1 MLFALVDNHGAVG
14 KMRAT
19 VHGLSASRAVDL
31 ALQVHRAG
39 PTRLSCGGEFGMLQL
54 SGGQREHIGKLS
66 DIKPTPLALSTEVD
80 VHPVNFDFFHSYLTP
95 RALHSQNVLENF
107 EVPLP
112 GMVGAFRLES
122 VKMRTQ
128 IVSILNKP
136 EQYALGQ
143 ELVAEYVE
151 ATAEEMAADPA
162 TFIPYIEGYSDFPG
176 AFAPEGDFL
185 LARVA
190 GAEAGCV
197 GIKPLGDG
205 VCEMKSLWVRPAH
218 RGAGVAKALVLASL
232 ARAGELGFRS
242 MELDVLPSR
251 VGAIRLYQSTGFEK
265 CPVSHDYTFEM
276 VGFRKALPSP
286 KS

>member
-1 MLFALVDNHGAVG
+1 
-14 KMRAT
+14 
-19 VHGLSASRAVDL
+19 
-31 ALQVHRAG
+31 
-39 PTRLSCGGEFGMLQL
+39 
-54 SGGQREHIGKLS
+54 
-66 DIKPTPLALSTEVD
+66 
-80 VHPVNFDFFHSYLTP
+80 
-95 RALHSQNVLENF
+95 
-107 EVPLP
+107 
-112 GMVGAFRLES
+112 
-122 VKMRTQ
+122 MRTQ

-136 EQYALGQ
+136 ERYALGQ
-143 ELVAEYVE
+143 EMVAEYVE

-176 AFAPEGDFL
+176 AFAPKGDFL

-197 GIKPLGDG
+197 GIKPLGNG

-232 ARAGELGFRS
+232 ARACELGFQR

-265 CPVSHDYTFEM
+265 CQVSHDYTFEM